1 MSDSDTT
8 LAELKQVVGEFVAE
22 RDWGQFHSPKNLAMS
37 IAIEAAELMEHF
49 QWLDVAES
57 RRLADQPERQQ
68 AVAEE
73 IADVLSYTLALANA
87 LNLDLATALQ
97 QKMAKN
103 RLKYPADECQ
113 GRWQRPNSGAG

>member
-8 LAELKQVVGEFVAE
+8 LADLKHVVGEFVAE

-57 RRLADQPERQQ
+57 RRLAEDPERQQ
-68 AVAEE
+68 AVGEE
-73 IADVLSYTLALANA
+73 IADVLSYTLALANV

-103 RLKYPADECQ
+103 RLKYPANDFQ
-113 GRWQRPNSGAG
+113 GRWQRSTDGEG